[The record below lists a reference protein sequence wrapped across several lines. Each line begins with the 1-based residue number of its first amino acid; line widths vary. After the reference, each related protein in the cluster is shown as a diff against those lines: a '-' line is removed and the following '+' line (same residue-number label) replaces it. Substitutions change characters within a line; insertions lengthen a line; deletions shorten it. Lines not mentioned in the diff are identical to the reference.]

1 MVFNSRLMRNFGL
14 FMLCLS
20 LLTACNSSRIAGN
33 YNFETECLGVEMD
46 GSQTVKAWGNGR
58 NRFDATEQA
67 KKEAV
72 NDVIFNG
79 ILKGK
84 QDCQVRPLVVEVN
97 AREKYEDY
105 FNVFFADNGR
115 FLDFV
120 SLKDAR
126 LGKKI
131 KGDRFKS
138 RSGITYGVILR
149 VQRSELKKLLLNDGI
164 LK

>member
-1 MVFNSRLMRNFGL
+1 MVFKTSGMRNFSFFL
-14 FMLCLS
+14 LCLS

-33 YNFETECLGVEMD
+33 YSYETECLGVELD

-72 NDVIFNG
+72 NDIIFSG

-105 FNVFFADNGR
+105 FNVFFADNGK
-115 FLDFV
+115 FTDFV

-138 RSGITYGVILR
+138 KSGITYGVILR
-149 VQRSELKKLLLNDGI
+149 VQRSELRKLLMKDSI